1 MPPTVSIIIALIGAA
16 GTVYGIVTAAM
27 QMRRAA
33 RKDDTAGGVSIRKAS
48 PSTHQWA

>member
-1 MPPTVSIIIALIGAA
+1 MPQTVSIIIALIGAA

-33 RKDDTAGGVSIRKAS
+33 RYVPNLPAACR
-48 PSTHQWA
+48 